1 MFSVLKAL
9 GVHDVYGNALGHM
22 SKHGYSQYMTFDPY
36 TGEINVWGAILLA
49 CGGKQKHLRLGAE
62 EPEECGVIPKLYGV
76 ARVSCEYLEAVVNE
90 DISRWCET
98 HEYSDAKKLLR
109 DASERVEISISS
121 F

>member
-1 MFSVLKAL
+1 MFQVLKVL
-9 GVHDVYGNALGHM
+9 GVHDIYGSAL
-22 SKHGYSQYMTFDPY
+22 KHISSNGYSQHLTFDPY
-36 TGEINVWGAILLA
+36 TGEVNVWGGILLA
-49 CGGKQKHLRLGAE
+49 CGAKKKKLREGAE

-90 DISRWCET
+90 EISRWCET
-98 HEYSDAKKLLR
+98 HTYSDAQKLLR